1 MIDYFAALRALVQ
14 PIRADNWELT
24 LDPMRRLIAA
34 LDEPQQAYRAV
45 VVTGSTG
52 KGTTCGRIAR
62 RLSASGLRV
71 GLYTSPHLHLFRERF
86 GVIEP
91 NDPTPCPSPTSGR
104 GENLSVSPENLDVG
118 AHGGAP
124 AANDLVGARHASPV
138 RMITRAEFVEMAQ
151 IVLAAERGIG
161 GEDDH
166 VYSTFERATALAL
179 LWFAQ
184 QQIDVAVLE
193 VGIGGRFDA
202 VNVVAN
208 DLAVFTPIEAEHVAI
223 LGGSLES
230 VAWHKAGIIQPG
242 GKAISVAQSAEVW
255 AMLEHEAQEKGAT
268 LEIDDNVLAS
278 LGDLTPRSPLHVM
291 ERGRLPQEAGS
302 EVNLPGRLER
312 ISMNGRAVVI
322 DGGHTPQA
330 ARHLREFLGDAES
343 IRLIVGM
350 LRDKNVAAYLSSFD
364 APNVHLIYT
373 RAPSDRAL
381 SPDDLLVRYRP
392 QAAQVTLIDS
402 LDETLAGVDQAD
414 EALIVVAGSLRM
426 AAAAREAFGLLS
438 PEEADEARITH
449 TIFEGAA
456 YRSKLGKK

>member
-14 PIRADNWELT
+14 PIRAATWELT

-34 LDEPQQAYRAV
+34 LDEPQGAYRAV

-52 KGTTCGRIAR
+52 KGTTCARIAAA
-62 RLSASGLRV
+62 LSASGLKV

-86 GVIEP
+86 SIF
-91 NDPTPCPSPTSGR
+91 
-104 GENLSVSPENLDVG
+104 DVG
-118 AHGGAP
+118 
-124 AANDLVGARHASPV
+124 DVGARHASPA
-138 RMITRAEFVEMAQ
+138 RIITQTEFAELAQ
-151 IVLAAERGIG
+151 IVLAAEREINR
-161 GEDDH
+161 DANH

-230 VAWHKAGIIQPG
+230 VAWHKAGIIQPQSA
-242 GKAISVAQSAEVW
+242 AISVAQSPEVW
-255 AMLEHEAQEKGAT
+255 AVLEREAAEKSASIHVCED
-268 LEIDDNVLAS
+268 LIDGI
-278 LGDLTPRSPLHVM
+278 GDLAPAVLSTQPHWPIPPLHHM
-291 ERGRLPQEAGS
+291 ERGLGG
-302 EVNLPGRLER
+302 EVPLPGRLER
-312 ISMNGRAVVI
+312 IIVNGRDVII

-330 ARHLREFLGDAES
+330 ARHLRDFLGDAES
-343 IRLIVGM
+343 MRLIVGM
-350 LRDKNVAAYLSSFD
+350 LRDKNAAAYLSTFD

-373 RAPSDRAL
+373 RALSDRAL
-381 SPDDLLVRYRP
+381 SPDDLLERYRP
-392 QAAQVTLIDS
+392 QSARLTLVDS
-402 LDETLAGVDQAD
+402 LDEALSGVNQAD
-414 EALIVVAGSLRM
+414 EALSVVAGSLRM
-426 AAAAREAFGLLS
+426 AAAAREAFGLLT
-438 PEEADEARITH
+438 PEEAEEARITH

-456 YRSKLGKK
+456 YRSKLGTK